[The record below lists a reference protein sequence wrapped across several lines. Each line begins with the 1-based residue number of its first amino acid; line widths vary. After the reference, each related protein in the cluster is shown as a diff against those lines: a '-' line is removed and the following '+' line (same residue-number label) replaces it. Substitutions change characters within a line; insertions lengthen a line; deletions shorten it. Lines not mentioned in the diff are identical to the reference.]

1 MAHYIYCIG
10 IIKLSYSRKPLF
22 CIMVSSQEPLRDLQ
36 NATRCGSS
44 MRFRERNNPCWRLE
58 KLAYRTPSE
67 AREEYELRHAA

>member
-1 MAHYIYCIG
+1 
-10 IIKLSYSRKPLF
+10 
-22 CIMVSSQEPLRDLQ
+22 MVRSQEPLRDLQ